1 MPEYQQPG
9 LPRFARDD
17 GWEIAGS
24 WPVCSLRSRKQATRN
39 DGFDGMD
46 CRVAALLAM
55 TRALLGGCL
64 LLGGLLANA
73 AESSRVPQPVIE
85 SARGGS
91 CVADPAT
98 MRRQHMVMLRHQR
111 DDSLRGGI
119 RTGAYSLKAC
129 IACHASQS
137 TNSVTASS
145 SNFCQSCHAYAAVHI
160 DCFECHAN
168 QPQAKP

>member
-1 MPEYQQPG
+1 MNPPCVAFGAFPPEGGQRQRPG
-9 LPRFARDD
+9 K
-17 GWEIAGS
+17 AGS
-24 WPVCSLRSRKQATRN
+24 AAFAGARLWVV
-39 DGFDGMD
+39 
-46 CRVAALLAM
+46 VALALLF
-55 TRALLGGCL
+55 
-64 LLGGLLANA
+64 A
-73 AESSRVPQPVIE
+73 ASGASAQVGPAKNTVPQPAIE

-98 MRRQHMVMLRHQR
+98 MRRQHMVMLKHQR

>member
-1 MPEYQQPG
+1 VTK
-9 LPRFARDD
+9 L
-17 GWEIAGS
+17 
-24 WPVCSLRSRKQATRN
+24 
-39 DGFDGMD
+39 
-46 CRVAALLAM
+46 
-55 TRALLGGCL
+55 LLGSCL

-73 AESSRVPQPVIE
+73 ADVTNSRVPQPVIE
-85 SARGGS
+85 AARGGS

-98 MRRQHMVMLRHQR
+98 MRRQHMVMLKHQR

-145 SNFCQSCHAYAAVHI
+145 SNFCQSCHSYAAVHI